1 MKSSR
6 AIQFS
11 ERSSFKRS
19 NQNFRFSLQVSS
31 RTEKMLA
38 NRKKLM
44 RKRLLNC
51 KEKRRK
57 SYRREKL

>member
-6 AIQFS
+6 ATQFS

-19 NQNFRFSLQVSS
+19 NQNFRFSLLVLS

-38 NRKKLM
+38 SRKKLM
-44 RKRLLNC
+44 RKKLLNC
-51 KEKRRK
+51 KERRRK
-57 SYRREKL
+57 SYRSVKL